1 MKNRR
6 IKHLTH
12 WSWTYDMYKH
22 FVGLMHRIFYKKIVI
37 EGQENVPDSGPLIF
51 APNHQNAMMDP
62 LAVLFSIKRQIVFL
76 ARADIFNIPLL
87 PAIFNWLK
95 ILPIYRLRDGSENL
109 KNNDQSFDISIKIL
123 ESGMSIGLFPE
134 AAHSNKRRL
143 LGFKK
148 GIPRIAF
155 QAEEKNDFKLG
166 VKIVPVGI
174 YYSKYNKS
182 RSIIHIRFGK
192 PIEVAD
198 YIELYKENKNKAM
211 LSLRDDMKAA
221 TSPLVIDIRN
231 LEFYD
236 LYESIR
242 SMYVKNMVKRLKLG
256 KLSAKNRFIA
266 DKMTIKLLDK
276 YSKSNPEE
284 MEHIQEK
291 NAEYFNLRDKYNLSD
306 LSVSKKKI
314 NVFRLIWNAF
324 LLLLCSPVFI
334 YGFLNNVLVY
344 VIPKILVLKFKDK
357 QFHSSVK
364 FAWGL
369 FVLPLVYI
377 IQFFVAWAI
386 TDNIIWAL
394 IYILSVPVFGILAKL
409 YSEWFML
416 IRYDLFLHKLRTT
429 NREVYDRVKTLHS
442 DIIKSIDK
450 ISE

>member
-1 MKNRR
+1 MKNKR

-12 WSWTYDMYKH
+12 WSWTYEMFKQC
-22 FVGLMHRIFYKKIVI
+22 VGLMHRIFYKKIVI
-37 EGQENVPDSGPLIF
+37 EGKKNVPDSGPLIF
-51 APNHQNAMMDP
+51 APNHQNALMDP
-62 LAVLFSIKRQIVFL
+62 MAVSFSTKRQIVYL
-76 ARADIFNIPLL
+76 ARADIFKIPFL

-95 ILPIYRLRDGSENL
+95 ILPIYRIRDGIENL
-109 KNNDQSFDISIKIL
+109 KNNDQSFDVSIKIL

-155 QAEEKNDFKLG
+155 QAEEQNDFKLG

-192 PIEVAD
+192 PIEVSD

-211 LSLRDDMKAA
+211 LSLRDDMMAA

-236 LYESIR
+236 LYESVR

-276 YSKSNPEE
+276 YSETNPEE
-284 MEHIQEK
+284 MENIQKK
-291 NAEYFNLRDKYNLSD
+291 NAEYFKLRDEHNLSD
-306 LSVSKKKI
+306 LSISKKKI
-314 NVFRLIWNAF
+314 NVFRLVWNAF
-324 LLLLCSPVFI
+324 LLLVFSPVFI
-334 YGFLNNVLVY
+334 YGFVNSSIVY
-344 VIPKILVLKFKDK
+344 ILPQILVMKFKDK

-364 FAWGL
+364 FAWGIL
-369 FVLPLVYI
+369 VLPLIYI
-377 IQFFVAWAI
+377 IQFIVFWVI
-386 TDNIIWAL
+386 TDNLIWSL
-394 IYILSVPVFGILAKL
+394 IYIVSVPIFGILAKL

-429 NREVYDRVKTLHS
+429 NREVYDRVKTLHC